1 MKNKIFKVISFL
13 FSLLLNN
20 GGLNKYLNYMPVP
33 DNLPEALM
41 KDDQAIREISWLL
54 PLVGA
59 AEIIGGFLIMFPKT
73 RAIGALVVFPVMGGV
88 LLTHLTVAPEG
99 LPIAFVVWMILGW
112 IIWVNRQK
120 YQVHFNQEKVL

>member
-13 FSLLLNN
+13 FSLLLIN

-73 RAIGALVVFPVMGGV
+73 RAIGALVVFPVM
-88 LLTHLTVAPEG
+88 
-99 LPIAFVVWMILGW
+99 
-112 IIWVNRQK
+112 
-120 YQVHFNQEKVL
+120 